1 MEGVLRDL
9 KGSDMF
15 QEKQTE
21 EGIPDREKAVC
32 KGVCKVEMAGIVEIG
47 MSARQKSSGKREIGC
62 WKMLWRH

>member
-1 MEGVLRDL
+1 
-9 KGSDMF
+9 MF